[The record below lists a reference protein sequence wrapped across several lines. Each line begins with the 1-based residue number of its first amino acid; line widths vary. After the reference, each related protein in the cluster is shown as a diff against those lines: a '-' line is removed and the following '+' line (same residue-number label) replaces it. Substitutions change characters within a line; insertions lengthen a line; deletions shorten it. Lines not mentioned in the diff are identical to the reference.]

1 MESNYVSIYDISIG
15 LIYLIILI
23 AIANS
28 RKNKIL
34 DVEIKK
40 YYLQKHINQIDRK
53 KSKKNV

>member
-23 AIANS
+23 IIANS

-34 DVEIKK
+34 DEEIKNIICEM
-40 YYLQKHINQIDRK
+40 YYLNFSLPFHLL
-53 KSKKNV
+53 